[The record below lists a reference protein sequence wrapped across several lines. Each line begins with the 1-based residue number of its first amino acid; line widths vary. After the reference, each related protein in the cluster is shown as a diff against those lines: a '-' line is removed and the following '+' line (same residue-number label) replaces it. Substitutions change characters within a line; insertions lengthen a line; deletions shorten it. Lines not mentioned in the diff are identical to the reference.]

1 MAKVNYTTLKENYF
15 VFTSTNERNVELCSK
30 FQIRIFWNELS
41 HEESGPGRQGGGEL
55 EVRVVD
61 QHVRAPAE
69 VHRQA
74 DGRRRS
80 ILQHERR
87 QVHRVLKI
95 NIDFGF

>member
-1 MAKVNYTTLKENYF
+1 MAKVSYTKFNKNSF
-15 VFTSTNERNVELCSK
+15 VFTSTNERNVELCSE

-80 ILQHERR
+80 ILKHERR
-87 QVHRVLKI
+87 QVDCVLKI
-95 NIDFGF
+95 KINFGF